1 MIKIFIIFLVLVL
14 GIIVGPMIAGHQGIA
29 YFQVASYRAKMS
41 FTTFIFIEALF
52 FLILYFIYWLSKKI
66 FNSKTTLG
74 SWLRARSPKK
84 SAKRIEQAQWL
95 LLTGDHKAAAK
106 LLSKSA
112 KHANNSNLIYLQAAQ
127 SYINSNHLDE
137 ANRLLTEMAKTCGK
151 KNEFAFKLIQLRLLT
166 KQQDYQAAQRVLDTL
181 LNNNPR
187 HPEVLRLA
195 EQLYYQTQNY
205 QAIIDMIPALIKAK
219 AYPEEQLAQLKKAIY
234 IERIKQ
240 LSQQNE
246 TPSALIRWWKSL
258 PRSIR
263 NNEVYQKTIASY
275 LQQLHL
281 EDQDAKKLLST
292 LESKLT

>member
-1 MIKIFIIFLVLVL
+1 MW
-14 GIIVGPMIAGHQGIA
+14 Q
-29 YFQVASYRAKMS
+29 
-41 FTTFIFIEALF
+41 
-52 FLILYFIYWLSKKI
+52 
-66 FNSKTTLG
+66 
-74 SWLRARSPKK
+74 
-84 SAKRIEQAQWL
+84 
-95 LLTGDHKAAAK
+95 
-106 LLSKSA
+106 
-112 KHANNSNLIYLQAAQ
+112 
-127 SYINSNHLDE
+127 
-137 ANRLLTEMAKTCGK
+137 